1 MMILAIAPAIGA
13 KANCIGAATG
23 VGNVIIIIFIIISKS
38 KIAKSKIALLLY
50 FNLK

>member
-23 VGNVIIIIFIIISKS
+23 EGNVISKRRNLIFSLS
-38 KIAKSKIALLLY
+38 SQ
-50 FNLK
+50 NLKLLCCSILI

>member
-23 VGNVIIIIFIIISKS
+23 VGNASNKRRNVIFFIIISS
-38 KIAKSKIALLLY
+38 YDSIVL
-50 FNLK
+50 